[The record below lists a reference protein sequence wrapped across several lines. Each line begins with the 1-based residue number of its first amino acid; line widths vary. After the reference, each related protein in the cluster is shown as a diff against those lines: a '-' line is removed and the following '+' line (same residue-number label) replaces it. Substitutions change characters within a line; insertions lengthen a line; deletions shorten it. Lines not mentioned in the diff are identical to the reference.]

1 MRQLILIFLATFT
14 FSITSN
20 AQFNVNGN
28 ETILTPKEDVAVPI
42 SLKGIQ
48 FKKYLS
54 QDYKPAL
61 VYDIKQQTYLRY
73 NIFDDEME
81 YVKENQIYYLKK
93 EIGRT
98 VRFADNT
105 TYKVYQKSGSLKY
118 FLVNVEG
125 KNDLVTNQIVKFY
138 PKEEPLSGYD
148 RGKSADYKRRN
159 DEFYIATKSR
169 VIQLPTN
176 KKSFYKFFGPKAAK
190 IKSYLKKNR
199 LSYKK
204 IDDLEK
210 VITYYNTL

>member
-54 QDYKPAL
+54 QDYKPAF
-61 VYDIKQQTYLRY
+61 VDEIKEQTYLRY

-81 YVKENQIYYLKK
+81 YVKGNQIYYLKK

-148 RGKSADYKRRN
+148 RGKSADFKRKN
-159 DEFYIATKSR
+159 DEFYIATKNR

-176 KKSFYKFFGPKAAK
+176 KKSFYKFFGPKAPK

-204 IDDLEK
+204 IEDLEK